1 MKVELFGST
10 DVGQVR
16 DHNEDNF
23 VLCRDLT
30 TQDWNFK
37 RGEAFE
43 LGKLGTMLFVAD
55 GMGGANAGEVAS
67 DVAQAYV
74 DEVFSALTELPGKG
88 SDNDI
93 MKFLKD
99 VIKDAHKKIVNLSLE
114 NPTYA
119 GMGTTAVI
127 AWILKDVVYVAWSGD
142 SRMYIYRDGEEL
154 YPSTDDHSMV
164 WDLVKQGQ
172 LNPEQARIHEMSNI
186 ITQSLGDDSRAPKPD
201 ARKFELYKGDRVMLC
216 SDGLCGMLSDA
227 VMGGMLSSRLDTAE
241 TCKELIAA
249 ANNAGGT
256 DNITVLLLDV
266 LEGNTA
272 PPPKK
277 KQAVTSGGTIP
288 TATSRADE
296 GGSKAPV
303 IAGIVFVILVALS
316 AWYFTS
322 YNGGS
327 GQATDVTDSLN
338 TEIDTALTPTPEAIP
353 TEETEELP
361 VSEEPAVEPEP
372 KPVEGNNKEEST
384 TGSTPKE
391 GAAPPDSK
399 PTETTPKPKPDTSKT
414 KPGLQ
419 GITPK
424 QPVDTVT
431 EDAPTSPPALTPID
445 NKTKKL
451 PADTG
456 QTKLGQP

>member
-23 VLCRDLT
+23 VLCRDLA
-30 TQDWNFK
+30 TQDWSFK

-43 LGKLGTMLFVAD
+43 LGELGTVLFVAD
-55 GMGGANAGEVAS
+55 GMGGTNAGEVAS

-74 DEVFSALTELPGKG
+74 NEAFSKLTELPGKG

-142 SRMYIYRDGEEL
+142 SRMYIYRDGEDL

-201 ARKFELYKGDRVMLC
+201 ARKFDLYKGDRVMLC

-249 ANNAGGT
+249 ANAAGGT

-266 LEGNTA
+266 LEGKAA

-277 KQAVTSGGTIP
+277 KAVTSVGSIP
-288 TATSRADE
+288 TAAGKTEES
-296 GGSKAPV
+296 SKIPI
-303 IAGIVFVILVALS
+303 IAGVVLVVLIALS

-322 YNGGS
+322 NNGPTLPPNDGVDSS
-327 GQATDVTDSLN
+327 GTV
-338 TEIDTALTPTPEAIP
+338 IDTALAPVPEELP
-353 TEETEELP
+353 NEETEEP
-361 VSEEPAVEPEP
+361 VTSEQPSETTATTPEPEESNASNT
-372 KPVEGNNKEEST
+372 VEG
-384 TGSTPKE
+384 GSTPKE
-391 GAAPPDSK
+391 GDAPAV
-399 PTETTPKPKPDTSKT
+399 ENTPKPKPDTTKTT

-419 GITPK
+419 GITPT
-424 QPVDTVT
+424 QPVDTVK
-431 EDAPTSPPALTPID
+431 EDVPASPPALTPID
-445 NKTKKL
+445 NKNKKL

-456 QTKLGQP
+456 QTRLGQP

>member
-30 TQDWNFK
+30 TQDWSFK
-37 RGEAFE
+37 RDEAFE
-43 LGKLGTMLFVAD
+43 LGDLGTVLFVAD
-55 GMGGANAGEVAS
+55 GMGGTNAGEVAS

-74 DEVFSALTELPGKG
+74 NEAFSKLTVLPGKG

-186 ITQSLGDDSRAPKPD
+186 ITQSLGDDSRSPKPD
-201 ARKFELYKGDRVMLC
+201 ARKFDLYKGDRLMLC

-227 VMGGMLSSRLDTAE
+227 VMGGMLSSRSDTAE

-249 ANNAGGT
+249 ANAAGGT

-266 LEGNTA
+266 LEGKPA

-288 TATSRADE
+288 TATSTAG
-296 GGSKAPV
+296 GGSKTPI
-303 IAGIVFVILVALS
+303 IAGVVAVILIALT

-322 YNGGS
+322 NNGPTVPPGD
-327 GQATDVTDSLN
+327 GADSLG
-338 TEIDTALTPTPEAIP
+338 TEIDTALAPEPEVVPAEVTEEPIEAEEPTETPT
-353 TEETEELP
+353 
-361 VSEEPAVEPEP
+361 P
-372 KPVEGNNKEEST
+372 KPVESNNNTVES
-384 TGSTPKE
+384 GSTAKE
-391 GAAPPDSK
+391 GEEPVAD
-399 PTETTPKPKPDTSKT
+399 TPKPKPDTTKP

-424 QPVDTVT
+424 QTTDTIQ
-431 EDAPTSPPALTPID
+431 EDAPASPPALTPID
-445 NKTKKL
+445 NKNKKL

>member
-23 VLCRDLT
+23 ILCRDLT
-30 TQDWNFK
+30 KQDWSFK
-37 RGEAFE
+37 RGEPFDLGE
-43 LGKLGTMLFVAD
+43 LGTVLFVAD
-55 GMGGANAGEVAS
+55 GMGGTNAGEVAS

-74 DEVFSALTELPGKG
+74 NEAFSAITELPGKG
-88 SDNDI
+88 SDSDI
-93 MKFLKD
+93 MSFLKD
-99 VIKDAHKKIVNLSLE
+99 VIKKAHKKIVDLSLE

-127 AWILKDVVYVAWSGD
+127 AWVLENRVYVAWSGD
-142 SRMYIYRDGEEL
+142 SRMYIYRDSEEL

-201 ARKFELYKGDRVMLC
+201 ARRFDLYKGDRLMLC

-227 VMGGMLSSRLDTAE
+227 VMGGMLSSRLDAAE

-249 ANNAGGT
+249 ANAAGGT

-266 LEGNTA
+266 LEGKAAPPPQKRPNTTGGAIPTAASGAGASSSKMPIIIGVLVVAVIAIAAYFFTRGSGNELPTDTTDSTAVQVDTTQLPGAGIEQEDVSAPVEPPTVEVEEEPTHSNNNTA
-272 PPPKK
+272 PTQGGNTTREGASTESNTPVEEEVQPPVEKDTIT
-277 KQAVTSGGTIP
+277 AIGGTI
-288 TATSRADE
+288 
-296 GGSKAPV
+296 
-303 IAGIVFVILVALS
+303 
-316 AWYFTS
+316 
-322 YNGGS
+322 
-327 GQATDVTDSLN
+327 
-338 TEIDTALTPTPEAIP
+338 DTA
-353 TEETEELP
+353 
-361 VSEEPAVEPEP
+361 
-372 KPVEGNNKEEST
+372 K
-384 TGSTPKE
+384 
-391 GAAPPDSK
+391 
-399 PTETTPKPKPDTSKT
+399 TET
-414 KPGLQ
+414 
-419 GITPK
+419 
-424 QPVDTVT
+424 
-431 EDAPTSPPALTPID
+431 APAPPALTPINNNND
-445 NKTKKL
+445 RKL